1 VKRRHEGTED
11 IVKVIAN
18 ISKIAL
24 VAATLAVA
32 PQCFAQENETAA
44 QAQDEADQGPG
55 TAIIVTG
62 IRAAEAESID
72 LKRNSTQIV
81 DSIVAEDIGK
91 LPDQNVAESLERVAG
106 VQVRR
111 EIDEAADIAIR
122 GLSQN
127 RLEFN
132 GHTLISPY
140 GRGSDGP
147 DDGAYNVLTL
157 IPSELVARLDV
168 TKLPSPSMI
177 EGSLGGTVNILT
189 RRASP
194 SKKFFVGGSAQI
206 LDKSKAGDPS
216 YRLTGL
222 VAASLLDGRLGISVG
237 ANYQR
242 LNIGQDSF
250 DSFSSWRAEPDN
262 FSPDPDVVDPNG
274 DGNNIFYFNDI
285 RYQRLQEKR
294 TKYGVTTNIY
304 FDATDNL
311 EFHADLLYAHANTDR
326 TRNWVSIP
334 LSRKSTDYTDLVV
347 SPDENI
353 VAGTVKAVIQG
364 NAERL
369 TLPTNIYS
377 GQFGTS
383 WQASDRLKLSADLSY
398 TRATQHYGQ
407 TYLRADT
414 TAGQQVS
421 FDFRDADV
429 PAVGL
434 PANVDITDPDLYIYR
449 TSFDNNYVYAAKEF
463 TGRLDATYA
472 IDGPFL
478 TSVAVGYRFAQID
491 LGRETYRNQTTYPT
505 SAATRIPVTDFPDNF
520 NIVQFD
526 KFLTGVNG
534 DFPTAYLV
542 PIIDKHGNEGI
553 CQVFSATC
561 TPNLYDPTSS
571 FDLSEP
577 VHSAY
582 VQADFDTSLLGLPV
596 TGNFGV
602 RYVSTKLIAD
612 GFYGI
617 RGGTD
622 PDSYSPVHQVVQYD
636 DWLPS
641 LATRFELSEKLLLR
655 LGAARVMA
663 RPDTRDLSPS
673 FSITSAGTGAGGN
686 PALQP
691 FRVNQLDASLEW
703 YPKRGSLVSLA
714 LFYKDVESFIYS
726 QTVEEVIPG
735 LDADPDDND
744 PETPYRIGRTFN
756 GDGATIKGFEVQLR
770 QNLDFLP
777 GPLANLGVKG
787 TYTYISSNSGI
798 IDGRTHNEL
807 PLQSLSKHS
816 GTALLFYEDGP
827 IGLRVGYSY
836 RSGYLNRIGLEGNG
850 IYYRAAGYLSA
861 GVSYD
866 ITKGI
871 KLSVSG
877 SNLTNTPTR
886 KYANYEEAIASY
898 LENGRTITANLSFR
912 F

>member
-1 VKRRHEGTED
+1 MKG
-11 IVKVIAN
+11 IAK
-18 ISKIAL
+18 ISRIAL
-24 VAATLAVA
+24 VAAMLAAA
-32 PQCFAQENETAA
+32 PNCFAQENEKPTSSQE
-44 QAQDEADQGPG
+44 QADKGPN

-72 LKRNSTQIV
+72 IKRNSTQIV

-140 GRGSDGP
+140 GRGADGP

-189 RRASP
+189 RRAAANR
-194 SKKFFVGGSAQI
+194 KFFVGGSAQI
-206 LDKSKAGDPS
+206 VDKQKADDPS

-222 VAASLLDGRLGISVG
+222 VAASMLDGKLGIAIG

-250 DSFSSWRAEPDN
+250 DSYSSWREEPDN
-262 FSPDPDVVDPNG
+262 FDSDPAVVDPNG
-274 DGNNIFYFNDI
+274 DGNNIYYFNDI

-294 TKYGVTTNIY
+294 TKLGVTANIY
-304 FDATDNL
+304 YEPTDTL
-311 EFHADLLYAHANTDR
+311 EFTADLLYAHANTDR
-326 TRNWVSIP
+326 KRNWVSIP
-334 LSRKSTDYTDLVV
+334 LSRKSSDYDDLVV
-347 SPDENI
+347 SDKENI
-353 VAGTVKAVIQG
+353 VAGTVDAVIQG
-364 NAERL
+364 NSERL
-369 TLPTNIYS
+369 TLPTDIFS

-383 WQASDRLKLSADLSY
+383 WQASDRLKLSADVSF
-398 TRATQHYGQ
+398 TRATQDYGQ

-414 TAGQQVS
+414 IAKQAVS
-421 FDFRDADV
+421 FDFRDTEV

-434 PANVDITDPDLYIYR
+434 PADVDITDPDLYIYR
-449 TSFDNNYVYAAKEF
+449 TSFDNEYVYEAEEI
-463 TGRLDATYA
+463 TGRLDATYE

-478 TSVAVGYRFAQID
+478 TSLAVGYRFAQID
-491 LGRETYRNQTTYPT
+491 LNRETYRNQTVYPT
-505 SAATRIPVTDFPDNF
+505 SAASRIPVTDFPGNF
-520 NIVQFD
+520 EIVEFD
-526 KFLTGVNG
+526 DFLTGANG
-534 DFPTAYLV
+534 DFPTSYLV
-542 PIIDKHGNEGI
+542 PITDKQGNEGI
-553 CQVFSATC
+553 CQVFSPTC

-571 FDLSEP
+571 FRLSEP

-582 VQADFDTSLLGLPV
+582 VQADFDTSLFGLPV

-602 RYVSTKLIAD
+602 RYVNTRLIAD

-617 RGGTD
+617 RGSTEDGAFE
-622 PDSYSPVHQVVQYD
+622 PVHQVVKYD

-641 LATRFELSEKLLLR
+641 LATRFELSDNLLLR

-691 FRVNQLDASLEW
+691 FRVNQVDASLEW
-703 YPKRGSLVSLA
+703 YPQRGSLISLA

-735 LDADPDDND
+735 LDADPDDDN

-756 GDGATIKGFEVQLR
+756 GEGATIKGFEVQLR

-777 GPLANLGVKG
+777 GPLSHLGVKG
-787 TYTYISSNSGI
+787 TYTYIDSNSGI
-798 IDGRTHNEL
+798 IDGRTQNEL

-827 IGLRVGYSY
+827 LGLRVGYSY

-861 GVSYD
+861 GISYD
-866 ITKGI
+866 IAKQV
-871 KLSVSG
+871 KLSISG

-886 KYANYEEAIASY
+886 KYANYPEAIASY
-898 LENGRTITANLSFR
+898 LENGRNLTATLNFR

>member
-1 VKRRHEGTED
+1 MKG
-11 IVKVIAN
+11 IAK
-18 ISKIAL
+18 ISRIAL
-24 VAATLAVA
+24 VAATLAA
-32 PQCFAQENETAA
+32 TPNCFAQENETSASSRE
-44 QAQDEADQGPG
+44 QADKGPN

-72 LKRNSTQIV
+72 IKRNSTQIV

-140 GRGSDGP
+140 GRGADGP

-189 RRASP
+189 RRAAANR
-194 SKKFFVGGSAQI
+194 KFFVGGSAQI
-206 LDKSKAGDPS
+206 VDKQKADDPS

-222 VAASLLDGRLGISVG
+222 VATSMLDGKLGIAIG

-250 DSFSSWRAEPDN
+250 DSYSSWREEPDN
-262 FSPDPDVVDPNG
+262 FDSDPAVVDPNG
-274 DGNNIFYFNDI
+274 DGNNIYYFNDI

-294 TKYGVTTNIY
+294 TKLGVTANIFY
-304 FDATDNL
+304 EPTDTL
-311 EFHADLLYAHANTDR
+311 EFTADFLYAHANTDR
-326 TRNWVSIP
+326 KRNWVSIP
-334 LSRKSTDYTDLVV
+334 LSRKSSDYDDLVV
-347 SPDENI
+347 SDKENI
-353 VAGTVKAVIQG
+353 VAGTVDAVIQG
-364 NAERL
+364 NSERL
-369 TLPTNIYS
+369 TLPTDIFS

-383 WQASDRLKLSADLSY
+383 WQASDRLKLGADVSF
-398 TRATQHYGQ
+398 TRATQDYGQ

-414 TAGQQVS
+414 TAKQAVS
-421 FDFRDADV
+421 FDFRDTDV

-434 PANVDITDPDLYIYR
+434 PADVDITDPDLYIYR
-449 TSFDNNYVYAAKEF
+449 TSFDNEYVYEAEEI
-463 TGRLDATYA
+463 TGRLDATYE

-491 LGRETYRNQTTYPT
+491 LNRETYRNQTVYPT
-505 SAATRIPVTDFPDNF
+505 SATSRIPVTDFPGNF
-520 NIVQFD
+520 EIVEFD
-526 KFLTGVNG
+526 DFLTGANG
-534 DFPTAYLV
+534 DFPTSYLV
-542 PIIDKHGNEGI
+542 PITDKQGNEGI
-553 CQVFSATC
+553 CQVFSPTC

-571 FDLSEP
+571 FRLSEP

-582 VQADFDTSLLGLPV
+582 VQADFDTSLFGLPV

-602 RYVSTKLIAD
+602 RYVNTRLIAD

-617 RGGTD
+617 RGSTEDGAFE
-622 PDSYSPVHQVVQYD
+622 PVHQVVKYD

-641 LATRFELSEKLLLR
+641 LATRFELSDNLLLR

-691 FRVNQLDASLEW
+691 FRVNQVDASLEW
-703 YPKRGSLVSLA
+703 YPQRGSLISLA

-735 LDADPDDND
+735 LDADPDDDN

-756 GDGATIKGFEVQLR
+756 GEGATIKGFEVQLR

-777 GPLANLGVKG
+777 GPLSHLGVKG
-787 TYTYISSNSGI
+787 TYTYIDSNSGI
-798 IDGRTHNEL
+798 IDGRTQNEL

-827 IGLRVGYSY
+827 LGLRVGYSY

-850 IYYRAAGYLSA
+850 IYYRAAGYLSV
-861 GVSYD
+861 GISYD
-866 ITKGI
+866 ITKQV
-871 KLSVSG
+871 KLSISG

-886 KYANYEEAIASY
+886 KYANYPEAIASY
-898 LENGRTITANLSFR
+898 LENGRNLTATLNFR

>member
-1 VKRRHEGTED
+1 MKR
-11 IVKVIAN
+11 IAT
-18 ISKIAL
+18 ISQIAL
-24 VAATLAVA
+24 VAAMLSTA
-32 PQCFAQENETAA
+32 PECFAQENETPSKEKKDAT
-44 QAQDEADQGPG
+44 EAP
-55 TAIIVTG
+55 TTEVIVTG
-62 IRAAEAESID
+62 IRESEAESID
-72 LKRNSTQIV
+72 IKRRSKQIV

-91 LPDQNVAESLERVAG
+91 LPDQNVAESLERVSG

-140 GRGSDGP
+140 GRGADGP

-157 IPSELVARLDV
+157 IPSELVARMDV

-194 SKKFFVGGSAQI
+194 RKKFFIGGSAQI
-206 LDKSKAGDPS
+206 VDKSKAGDPS

-222 VAASLLDGRLGISVG
+222 IAASLLDGRLGIAVG

-250 DSFSSWRAEPDN
+250 DSFSSWREQPDN
-262 FSPDPDVVDPNG
+262 FSSDPNVVDPNG
-274 DGNNIFYFNDI
+274 DGRNIYYFNDI

-294 TKYGVTTNIY
+294 TKYGVTTNV
-304 FDATDNL
+304 FFNPSDNL
-311 EFHADLLYAHANTDR
+311 EFNLDLLYAHAETDR

-334 LSRKSTDYTDLVV
+334 LSRAASGYTDLVV
-347 SPDENI
+347 SENENI
-353 VAGTVKAVIQG
+353 VAGTVRAVIQG

-369 TLPTNIYS
+369 TLPTDIFS
-377 GQFGTS
+377 GQFGMKTR
-383 WQASDRLKLSADLSY
+383 AGDRLELSGDVSFS
-398 TRATQHYGQ
+398 RATQDYGQ

-414 TAGQQVS
+414 IASQLVS
-421 FDFRDADV
+421 FDFRDREV

-434 PANVDITDPDLYIYR
+434 PAGVDIADPALYIYR
-449 TSFDNNYVYAAKEF
+449 TSFDNRYLYEAEEITARFDAK
-463 TGRLDATYA
+463 LDL
-472 IDGPFL
+472 DGGFL
-478 TSVAVGYRFAQID
+478 TSLEAGYRFAQID
-491 LGRETYRNQTTYPT
+491 LNRETYRNQTTYPT
-505 SAATRIPVTDFPDNF
+505 SAATRIPVTSIPANYT
-520 NIVQFD
+520 VAEFD
-526 KFLTGVNG
+526 DFLTGAQG
-534 DFPTAYLV
+534 DFPTTYLV
-542 PIIDKHGNEGI
+542 PIIDKQGNDGI
-553 CQVFSATC
+553 CQVFSSTC

-571 FDLSEP
+571 FNLSEP

-582 VQADFDTSLLGLPV
+582 VQANFETKMFALPV
-596 TGNFGV
+596 SGNFGL
-602 RYVSTKLIAD
+602 RYVSTRLIAD

-617 RGGTD
+617 RGSTAANAFA
-622 PDSYSPVHQVVQYD
+622 PVHQVVSYD

-641 LATRFELSEKLLLR
+641 IATRFELSDSVLLR
-655 LGAARVMA
+655 LGAARVIA

-691 FRVNQLDASLEW
+691 FRVNQLDASIEW
-703 YPKRGSLVSLA
+703 YPRRGALWSLA
-714 LFYKDVESFIYS
+714 LFYKDVASFIYS

-735 LDADPDDND
+735 LDADPGDSD

-756 GDGATIKGFEVQLR
+756 GQGATIKGLEVQIR
-770 QNLDFLP
+770 QPLDFLP
-777 GPLANLGVKG
+777 GPLENLGVKG
-787 TYTYISSNSGI
+787 TYTYIDSKSGI
-798 IDGRTHNEL
+798 IDGRTDEEL

-816 GTALLFYEDGP
+816 GTALLFYEEGP
-827 IGLRVGYSY
+827 FGMRVGYSY

-850 IYYRAAGYLSA
+850 IYYKAAGYLSA
-861 GVSYD
+861 GIDYD
-866 ITKGI
+866 IAKGVKI
-871 KLSVSG
+871 SISG

-898 LENGRTITANLSFR
+898 LENGRNITGTLTFR